1 MADRLYAETKQYL
14 IDHVSKLLVQ
24 VQEEGE
30 QSLIKSYYHYWSQYS
45 VGSQY
50 LHSLYLYLN
59 QQHIRTQKMSD
70 AEIIYGSSDSSGG
83 EQMEIGELALE
94 VWQSGMIAPLG
105 QRLVKL
111 LLEAIGEYRT
121 QKTCSI
127 PIDAVRGTILSFVE
141 VITTNQI

>member
-14 IDHVSKLLVQ
+14 IDHVSKLLVS
-24 VQEEGE
+24 VQDEGE
-30 QSLIKSYYHYWSQYS
+30 SSLVKSYYYYWSQYS
-45 VGSQY
+45 LGSQY

-70 AEIIYGSSDSSGG
+70 AEIIYGTTDTSA

-105 QRLVKL
+105 QKLVKL
-111 LLEAIGEYRT
+111 LLEAIEEDRA
-121 QKTCSI
+121 KNSCSI
-127 PIDAVRGTILSFVE
+127 PVEAVKGTILSFVE
-141 VITTNQI
+141 VIIIY